1 MNIQTLK
8 PVIGYLK
15 NKYIITSVAFIVWM
29 LFFDPKDIGTIVGR
43 SNKLKD
49 LKTSERHLT
58 KEIKETKKELS
69 LLKTDA
75 GSIEKYARENFYM
88 KKDNEDLFI
97 TYKK

>member
-1 MNIQTLK
+1 ML
-8 PVIGYLK
+8 
-15 NKYIITSVAFIVWM
+15 AFIVWM
-29 LFFDPKDIGTIVGR
+29 LFFDPKDMGTMVGR

-49 LKTSERHLT
+49 LKASERHLIN
-58 KEIKETKKELS
+58 EIKETKKELS

-97 TYKK
+97 TNNK